1 TGLRRPLWEP
11 APDGLSRDTLA
22 GLFLLADTGNWAPLA
37 AFGVGGE
44 GVLQLSAPPGG
55 YLLSLEQWNPAGRWG
70 ARVRH
75 GVTAPS
81 VPPDVPHISDLL
93 LLTAGDGLPSSL
105 SEATPRVRPS
115 TELMSGSRFTVAWE
129 VYGLD
134 RRREPLTFRISL
146 VEEEGSLVRRALKR
160 IGLFR
165 KAPVLTLSWDEDG
178 ATEEGPLFRAVDLAL
193 PPLEAGRYVLRLEM
207 EIPYRNSVVSNRR
220 IRVS

>member
-1 TGLRRPLWEP
+1 
-11 APDGLSRDTLA
+11 
-22 GLFLLADTGNWAPLA
+22 
-37 AFGVGGE
+37 
-44 GVLQLSAPPGG
+44 
-55 YLLSLEQWNPAGRWG
+55 
-70 ARVRH
+70 
-75 GVTAPS
+75 
-81 VPPDVPHISDLL
+81 
-93 LLTAGDGLPSSL
+93 
-105 SEATPRVRPS
+105 
-115 TELMSGSRFTVAWE
+115 MSGSRFTVAWE

-134 RRREPLTFRISL
+134 RRRESLTFRISL

-220 IRVS
+220 IRVF